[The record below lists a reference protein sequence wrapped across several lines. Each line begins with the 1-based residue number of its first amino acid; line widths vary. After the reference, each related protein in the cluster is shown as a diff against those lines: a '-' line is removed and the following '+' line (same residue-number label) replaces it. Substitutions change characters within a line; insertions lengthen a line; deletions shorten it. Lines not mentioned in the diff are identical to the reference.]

1 MNKVI
6 ISGNMVK
13 DMEVVVTKSGYT
25 IGKFTIANN
34 RRVGEKDIVTF
45 LNCNMFGEK
54 RVEGLQ
60 KYLLKGTKVL
70 IDGVLD
76 INNVEDEEGYKTY
89 TSVNVDNIDILKFVN
104 DEAEE
109 KKPNKYNKKYNN
121 KRK

>member
-13 DMEVVVTKSGYT
+13 DMEVVVTKSGHAM
-25 IGKFTIANN
+25 GKFTIANN
-34 RRVGEKDIVTF
+34 RRVGENDIVTF
-45 LNCNMFGEK
+45 VNCSMFGEK

-60 KYLLKGTKVL
+60 KYLVKGAKVL
-70 IDGVLD
+70 IDGVLV
-76 INNVEDEEGYKTY
+76 INNVEDEEGWKTY

-104 DEAEE
+104 EEAEE
-109 KKPNKYNKKYNN
+109 KKTNNYNKKYNN

>member
-45 LNCNMFGEK
+45 VNCNMFGEK

-60 KYLLKGTKVL
+60 KYLLKGAKVL

-104 DEAEE
+104 DDAEE
-109 KKPNKYNKKYNN
+109 KKPNRTNKKYNN

>member
-45 LNCNMFGEK
+45 VNCNMFGEK

-60 KYLLKGTKVL
+60 KYLLKGAKVL

-76 INNVEDEEGYKTY
+76 INNVEDEEGWKTY
-89 TSVNVDNIDILKFVN
+89 TSVNVDNIDILKFV
-104 DEAEE
+104 DEEAED
-109 KKPNKYNKKYNN
+109 KKPNKFNKKYNN

>member
-45 LNCNMFGEK
+45 VNCNMFGEK

-60 KYLLKGTKVL
+60 KYLVKGCKVL
-70 IDGVLD
+70 VDGVLD
-76 INNVEDEEGYKTY
+76 INNVEDEEGWKTY
-89 TSVNVDNIDILKFVN
+89 TTVNVDNIDILKFV
-104 DEAEE
+104 DEEAED
-109 KKPNKYNKKYNN
+109 KKPNKFNKKYSN

>member
-6 ISGNMVK
+6 VSGNLVK

-45 LNCNMFGEK
+45 VNCNMFGEK

-60 KYLLKGTKVL
+60 KYLLKGAKVL

-76 INNVEDEEGYKTY
+76 INNVEDEEGWKTY

-104 DEAEE
+104 EEAEE
-109 KKPNKYNKKYNN
+109 KKPNNNNRKYNN

>member
-6 ISGNMVK
+6 VSGNLVK

-45 LNCNMFGEK
+45 VNCNMFGEK

-60 KYLLKGTKVL
+60 KYLLKGAKVL

-76 INNVEDEEGYKTY
+76 INNVEDEEGWTTY

-104 DEAEE
+104 EEAEE
-109 KKPNKYNKKYNN
+109 KKPNNNNRKYNN

>member
-45 LNCNMFGEK
+45 VNCNMFGEK

-60 KYLLKGTKVL
+60 KYLLKGAKVL
-70 IDGVLD
+70 VDGVLD
-76 INNVEDEEGYKTY
+76 INNVEDEEGWKTY
-89 TSVNVDNIDILKFVN
+89 TSVNVDNIDILKFV
-104 DEAEE
+104 DEEAED
-109 KKPNKYNKKYNN
+109 KKPNKFNKKYSN

>member
-6 ISGNMVK
+6 ISGNLVK

-34 RRVGEKDIVTF
+34 RRVGEKDIVTYI
-45 LNCNMFGEK
+45 NCNMFGEK

-60 KYLLKGTKVL
+60 KYLLKGAKVL
-70 IDGVLD
+70 IDGALD
-76 INNVEDEEGYKTY
+76 INNVETEEGWTTY

-104 DEAEE
+104 DATEE
-109 KKPNKYNKKYNN
+109 KKHNSNSKRYSN

>member
-45 LNCNMFGEK
+45 VNCNMFGEK

-60 KYLLKGTKVL
+60 KYLLKGAKVL

-76 INNVEDEEGYKTY
+76 INNVEDEEGWKTY
-89 TSVNVDNIDILKFVN
+89 TSVNVDNIDILKFV
-104 DEAEE
+104 DEEAED
-109 KKPNKYNKKYNN
+109 KKPNKFNKKYSN

>member
-109 KKPNKYNKKYNN
+109 KKHNNSSRKYSN

>member
-45 LNCNMFGEK
+45 VNCNMFGEK

-60 KYLLKGTKVL
+60 KYLLKGAKVL
-70 IDGVLD
+70 VDGVLD

-109 KKPNKYNKKYNN
+109 KKPNKYNNKYNN

>member
-6 ISGNMVK
+6 VSGNLVK

-45 LNCNMFGEK
+45 VNCNMFGEK

-60 KYLLKGTKVL
+60 KYLLKGAKVL
-70 IDGVLD
+70 VDGVLD
-76 INNVEDEEGYKTY
+76 ISNVEDEEGWKTY

-104 DEAEE
+104 EEAEE
-109 KKPNKYNKKYNN
+109 KKPNNNNRKYNN

>member
-45 LNCNMFGEK
+45 VNCNMFGEK

-60 KYLLKGTKVL
+60 KYLLKGAKVL
-70 IDGVLD
+70 VDGVLD
-76 INNVEDEEGYKTY
+76 ISNVEDEEGWKTY

-104 DEAEE
+104 EEAEE
-109 KKPNKYNKKYNN
+109 KKPNNNNRKYNN

>member
-6 ISGNMVK
+6 VSGNLVK

-45 LNCNMFGEK
+45 VNCNMFGEK

-60 KYLLKGTKVL
+60 KYLLKGAKVL

-76 INNVEDEEGYKTY
+76 INNVEDEEGWKTY
-89 TSVNVDNIDILKFVN
+89 TSVNVDNIDILKFV
-104 DEAEE
+104 DEEAED
-109 KKPNKYNKKYNN
+109 KKPNKFNKKYSN